1 MKFYTFFIINAS
13 SLTVGAGAFSSSL
26 TLYKAITVG
35 RMSALLYVRFSLKGS
50 YIHATW
56 DGSDLQLVARYV
68 WMSCESAARKSFGS
82 ADNDVCLVLRCVI
95 MNPTLESHIKC
106 VQLFAG
112 R

>member
-1 MKFYTFFIINAS
+1 M
-13 SLTVGAGAFSSSL
+13 GAGALCSSL
-26 TLYKAITVG
+26 TLYKATTPS
-35 RMSALLYVRFSLKGS
+35 RMSALLYVRCSLKGS

-56 DGSDLQLVARYV
+56 YGSGLQPVACYV
-68 WMSCESAARKSFGS
+68 WMSCESAARKFFGS

-106 VQLFAG
+106 VHLFAG